1 MINMSNNELEE
12 YIRSLLRYTLVND
25 SDQTNEYDVRVTG
38 NNIYIIPIMPTTFII
53 DEVLYD
59 KAYNALSIG
68 LAPYLTVIKGLAMEI
83 ATFPNQDITQ
93 QRGLVFHFY
102 EGQPQRYICS
112 MTNLIQQYHKSH
124 LIPLMKQMNWD
135 YINFPGAIVSG
146 NSGSG
151 KSYFLKT
158 IFTLCSIAGETIVID
173 PKTSDL
179 ARMTRNRKATKAIIP
194 DFSSH
199 IRQGIGSHFLSR
211 IVDELKQLEAEMYDR
226 QQKLFEQSKKISTDY
241 RELGVKPIFLFIDEL
256 AALTTGANRQIRQDF
271 LDTLTRLAVL
281 GRESGLYLILSLQ
294 SARAEFVP
302 DIIRQQLS
310 LKVLLGR
317 INKQTAQFLFPEL
330 MEAPAIPLGGKGTGI
345 VSISGDPRF
354 SGIQPIAT
362 PTILED

>member
-1 MINMSNNELEE
+1 MIMSNNELEE

-102 EGQPQRYICS
+102 VGQPQRYTCS
-112 MTNLIQQYHKSH
+112 MTHLIQQYHKSH

-135 YINFPGAIVSG
+135 FVRFPGAIVSG

-158 IFTLCSIAGETIVID
+158 LFTVCNVIGETVVID
-173 PKTSDL
+173 PKISDL
-179 ARMTRNRKATKAIIP
+179 ARMTRHRKATKAIIP
-194 DFSSH
+194 NFASNA
-199 IRQGIGSHFLSR
+199 RQGIGSHFLST
-211 IVDELKQLEAEMYDR
+211 IVDALKQLEIEIYQR
-226 QQKLFEQSKKISTDY
+226 QQLLFENSKKISTDY
-241 RELGVKPIFLFIDEL
+241 RELGLKPIFIFIDEL
-256 AALTTGANRQIRQDF
+256 AALTTGSNRQIKQDF

-281 GRESGLYLILSLQ
+281 GRESGIYLVLSLQ
-294 SARAEFVP
+294 SARTDFVS
-302 DIIRQQLS
+302 DIVRQQLS

-317 INKQTAQFLFPEL
+317 INRQTAQFLFPEL
-330 MEAPAIPLGGKGTGI
+330 SEAPTIPVGKKGTGI